1 MSIDIEA
8 IFKVVAFGVP
18 ALLVLGGIILLLVGY
33 PVNSTD
39 IINGGWALI
48 ILGAGIYIVEL
59 LAQYLS

>member
-33 PVNSTD
+33 PVNNTD

-59 LAQYLS
+59 LARYLS